1 MNIDVITLTDAQFAL
16 LSEDQIDK
24 VRAAQIKKRA
34 LEEKLAEEKKKRK
47 YALARAGIFRSC
59 VYEKIC
65 EELTEA
71 YDKKVT
77 ALREGLLF
85 YLQFCAKPERAGGT
99 SEPYADYSLSLQE
112 RVQVV
117 KNYYENKYSSAS
129 ERFTAF
135 KADKTAPSYLG
146 EYYSDVYDY
155 FSQGL

>member
-65 EELTEA
+65 EELRNLSNA
-71 YDKKVT
+71 
-77 ALREGLLF
+77 
-85 YLQFCAKPERAGGT
+85 RA
-99 SEPYADYSLSLQE
+99 
-112 RVQVV
+112 
-117 KNYYENKYSSAS
+117 
-129 ERFTAF
+129 
-135 KADKTAPSYLG
+135 
-146 EYYSDVYDY
+146 
-155 FSQGL
+155 